1 VIDGVAA
8 SEGRILIMTTNHVE
22 SASTAPSLRV
32 PSLAGESEVDT
43 DAAARASVTPAE
55 STKTRKKGELRSQDF

>member
-8 SEGRILIMTTNHVE
+8 SEGRILIMTTNHVVL

-43 DAAARASVTPAE
+43 DAAARASVT
-55 STKTRKKGELRSQDF
+55 SLD